1 MPTPQD
7 TSVFRKAPYIAMRNR
22 NNWNQGSFAGASN
35 IGLAPLN
42 ASKTNIFVHLA
53 ALLAMAL

>member
-1 MPTPQD
+1 MPTPQI
-7 TSVFRKAPYIAMRNR
+7 TSAFQKVHCIAMRSR
-22 NNWNQGSFAGASN
+22 NNWNRGSFAGASN
-35 IGLAPLN
+35 IGSAPLN